1 MINAGG
7 RKKHEKFKVQLT
19 SLGMGE
25 VKKTNARDKKR
36 YLWLLIT
43 CLIITNSALITAALG
58 VPTGVD
64 GISVAW
70 NVLAAIAIATIGYI
84 TIVLL
89 SGAIFSFLYLPVPR
103 LTTAGILLAN
113 SISVYV
119 LIESDSGTLFS
130 FI

>member
-7 RKKHEKFKVQLT
+7 RKNMKNSKFNLLHWGWVRL
-19 SLGMGE
+19 
-25 VKKTNARDKKR
+25 KKTNAHDKKR
-36 YLWLLIT
+36 DLWLLIT

-89 SGAIFSFLYLPVPR
+89 AGAIFSFLYLPVPR
-103 LTTAGILLAN
+103 LTTAGILLAHAL
-113 SISVYV
+113 IVYV
-119 LIESDSGTLFS
+119 LLESD
-130 FI
+130 